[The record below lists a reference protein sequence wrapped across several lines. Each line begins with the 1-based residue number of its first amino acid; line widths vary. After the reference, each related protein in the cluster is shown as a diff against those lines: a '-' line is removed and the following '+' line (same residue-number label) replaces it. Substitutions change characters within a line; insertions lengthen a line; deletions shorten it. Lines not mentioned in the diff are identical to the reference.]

1 MPGTGS
7 LSGFAFMAVT
17 IQIPASTTNFG
28 PGFDCLGAAL
38 QLHNRVQ
45 VDRDTNLEE
54 GAHPPIFRAAAK
66 ALFGAAQIN
75 PFAFRAVIS
84 GDVPPARGLGSSVTI
99 RLGVLL
105 GLNVLAGSPPN
116 RNLRFRLCARLE

>member
-45 VDRDTNLEE
+45 GDRDSNLEE
-54 GAHPPIFRAAAK
+54 GAHPLIVCAAAK
-66 ALFGAAQIN
+66 GFFVAAIVN
-75 PFAFRAVIS
+75 PFAFRAKIS
-84 GDVPPARGLGSSVTI
+84 GDVTPSCVLASSVTV
-99 RLGVLL
+99 RGVLL
-105 GLNVLAGSPPN
+105 LGS
-116 RNLRFRLCARLE
+116 